1 MRKILLD
8 NAYESWSSAI
18 EYHDYIKQGYAT
30 IKYKK
35 QFVSSLHN
43 AVELFLKQ
51 ILLDKNDHDVAE
63 IKKVKNADMANLR
76 AEYYASHNLN
86 QFFEDLEK
94 NGSDNLNY
102 FSSIPFYRLIGKAN
116 KIIGKNSYEKSLKL
130 LQALRNNGTHFYIN
144 GKNFLNDKEFLQLHN
159 FMLDFFDYLC
169 EINLIPV
176 YRIDSK
182 TNEKI
187 FDLEY
192 RKLNFNEKKMDN
204 FSYVDVV
211 KSNDL
216 SLKIK
221 KVITSDEWST
231 YCYSCSTIYDFVVYI
246 TVTDKQLDGNFND
259 IYTLLIMMNELKLI
273 EIPEHLEKNAKKY
286 NKQGRET
293 EMFCNIKVNF

>member
-1 MRKILLD
+1 
-8 NAYESWSSAI
+8 
-18 EYHDYIKQGYAT
+18 
-30 IKYKK
+30 
-35 QFVSSLHN
+35 
-43 AVELFLKQ
+43 
-51 ILLDKNDHDVAE
+51 
-63 IKKVKNADMANLR
+63 
-76 AEYYASHNLN
+76 
-86 QFFEDLEK
+86 
-94 NGSDNLNY
+94 
-102 FSSIPFYRLIGKAN
+102 
-116 KIIGKNSYEKSLKL
+116 
-130 LQALRNNGTHFYIN
+130 
-144 GKNFLNDKEFLQLHN
+144 
-159 FMLDFFDYLC
+159 MLDFFDYLC

-221 KVITSDEWST
+221 KVITSDEWRT